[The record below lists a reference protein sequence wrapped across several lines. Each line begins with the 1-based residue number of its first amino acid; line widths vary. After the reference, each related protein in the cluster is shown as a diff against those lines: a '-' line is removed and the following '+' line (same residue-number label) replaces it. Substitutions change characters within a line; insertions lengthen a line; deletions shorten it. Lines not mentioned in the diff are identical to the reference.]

1 MCKILRHEVP
11 RTSKIFAWSYV
22 LKFEREVSPRSHSL
36 NQYNTGTHLTRRMR
50 STIALTS
57 SGLGLQQRRNQ
68 TNFGAGSELTEE
80 EEMRFHRENM
90 CIATLRRSCGRAES
104 VLLTLTSL
112 VQSTSFGCDAL
123 ILDPLPFLRAC
134 CADPLLQRLQQ
145 QREMVALESDRE
157 ISWGYDTT
165 DGRRY
170 PPHRVWCF
178 AVRWIAL
185 LLTNV
190 RHERSDGTEH
200 SKNAAAIIRGC
211 IDFVMSYSSMLL
223 QALQPVDLT
232 VASLEETTQ
241 VVALLRALSRHRQTW
256 TFAMPAQ
263 RQTELLESARLLLR
277 DLSIVIDPRSTD
289 STLQFRAVSPDE
301 RWKEENQ
308 RSKKRFQRA
317 FKKIA
322 GLSLMKRLKGKLSSK
337 KKSGGGMLLRLAAAA
352 KKSSNK
358 EKKED
363 KDDKAPSLLRLP
375 SSSSIS
381 STSSAAVG
389 EDEDL
394 TEETTMFR
402 KSTKLLLL
410 RAIRQLT
417 SLMREVTPEEFGAHP
432 ILSFHKANGST
443 HPPSLGHVAFCIQF
457 CTTRREIMKSAE
469 RDKEEEDEFKLLG
482 ALAEEGTGLLVR
494 NIALHLKRYNATDK
508 EKHAISNLVKE
519 LIPEDCE
526 SNADPCLVWI
536 AEARDWA
543 LQMLRPSKKKPKT
556 AATPS
561 AIPRAGSALDI
572 AMLK

>member
-1 MCKILRHEVP
+1 MHFEDLCLVVRSRVREC
-11 RTSKIFAWSYV
+11 RLLTSLTQSI
-22 LKFEREVSPRSHSL
+22 
-36 NQYNTGTHLTRRMR
+36 NTNTGTHLTRRMR

-57 SGLGLQQRRNQ
+57 GGLGLQQRNQ
-68 TNFGAGSELTEE
+68 TNFGADSELSEE

-308 RSKKRFQRA
+308 RSKKRFKRA
-317 FKKIA
+317 FKKIK
-322 GLSLMKRLKGKLSSK
+322 GLSLMKRLKSKLSSK

-352 KKSSNK
+352 KKSSDK

-363 KDDKAPSLLRLP
+363 EESPSLLRLP

-381 STSSAAVG
+381 STSSTIG

-394 TEETTMFR
+394 TEETTLFR
-402 KSTKLLLL
+402 KSAKLLLL

-526 SNADPCLVWI
+526 SDADPCLVWI

-561 AIPRAGSALDI
+561 AKPRAGSALDI
-572 AMLK
+572 AMLT